1 MNKMTKFDWACLAVA
16 LAIFAFGA
24 YRVET
29 GAWNVNQAKFFFPA
43 AGTIAGMILAI
54 NRIHANSRG
63 GKK

>member
-1 MNKMTKFDWACLAVA
+1 MNKMTKFDWGCLAIA

-29 GAWNVNQAKFFFPA
+29 GAWTAAQTKFFFPA

-54 NRIHANSRG
+54 NRIHANSG